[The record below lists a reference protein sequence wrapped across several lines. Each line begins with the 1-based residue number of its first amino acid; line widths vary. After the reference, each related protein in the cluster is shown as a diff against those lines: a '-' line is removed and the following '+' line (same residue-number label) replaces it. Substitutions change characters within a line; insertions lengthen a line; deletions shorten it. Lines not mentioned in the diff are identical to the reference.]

1 MRIKA
6 CPQIGHIKANSE
18 GRTIFGY
25 ASIFGNVD
33 SYGDRVVK
41 GAFKKTIRERG
52 PKGSNQVKFLWN
64 HNPMEIPV
72 GVITELKEDDI
83 GLYYEARILRTP
95 KGDEL
100 LEAVREGAINRNS
113 FGYSIIKAK
122 TAEAEDF
129 NGEEVQDLHELK
141 LYEISPVN
149 WPANEDA
156 TLMGAKSVE
165 SQLLDLLSK
174 ANPQNIAEMLTT
186 KALDERVVDAITSRE
201 EFMAGVMKSV
211 MEAVSISRENTAVV
225 EEEDPPEEIAIEEDS
240 LQESENAD
248 IVTTEIESAEETA
261 PATAG
266 WEDVQAQLAEILK
279 TVQALAATENPPA
292 PAAEETVEATSPD
305 AGVDPD
311 IVQSL
316 TAEIESLFDLD

>member
-1 MRIKA
+1 
-6 CPQIGHIKANSE
+6 
-18 GRTIFGY
+18 
-25 ASIFGNVD
+25 
-33 SYGDRVVK
+33 
-41 GAFKKTIRERG
+41 
-52 PKGSNQVKFLWN
+52 
-64 HNPMEIPV
+64 
-72 GVITELKEDDI
+72 
-83 GLYYEARILRTP
+83 
-95 KGDEL
+95 
-100 LEAVREGAINRNS
+100 
-113 FGYSIIKAK
+113 
-122 TAEAEDF
+122 
-129 NGEEVQDLHELK
+129 
-141 LYEISPVN
+141 
-149 WPANEDA
+149 
-156 TLMGAKSVE
+156 
-165 SQLLDLLSK
+165 
-174 ANPQNIAEMLTT
+174 MLTT
-186 KALDERVVDAITSRE
+186 KALEERVVDAITSRE

-211 MEAVSISRENTAVV
+211 MEAVSNSRENTAVV